1 MNMMWRVGQNIRTRL
16 AILRRKRGYL
26 PRVQHKSAA
35 NSLVRGHGARY
46 VAKPLNR
53 IALAMRGRRGCHD
66 ISRDAE
72 TLAGVPSSISLSVSV
87 DEQGVRHGLL
97 ATRRSVRPHVI
108 PTFPHMSTAR
118 GSVAAATRQPGNPG
132 MRALTERSGSGEGGS
147 ASKVA
152 IRGPRTSACVAALLG
167 VERIISTD
175 SGVAMRYLAKIIHC
189 RPRFRLRSTADVGK
203 TEFTLL
209 ATGN

>member
-1 MNMMWRVGQNIRTRL
+1 
-16 AILRRKRGYL
+16 
-26 PRVQHKSAA
+26 
-35 NSLVRGHGARY
+35 
-46 VAKPLNR
+46 
-53 IALAMRGRRGCHD
+53 
-66 ISRDAE
+66 
-72 TLAGVPSSISLSVSV
+72 
-87 DEQGVRHGLL
+87 
-97 ATRRSVRPHVI
+97 
-108 PTFPHMSTAR
+108 
-118 GSVAAATRQPGNPG
+118 

-152 IRGPRTSACVAALLG
+152 IRGPRTSACVATLLG